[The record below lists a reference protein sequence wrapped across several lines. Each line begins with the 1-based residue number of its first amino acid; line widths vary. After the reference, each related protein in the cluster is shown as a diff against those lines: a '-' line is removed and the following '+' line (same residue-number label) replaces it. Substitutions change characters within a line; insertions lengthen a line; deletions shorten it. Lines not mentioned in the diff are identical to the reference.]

1 MEEGALIA
9 DATARQLE
17 GAVAQAQ
24 EIVGTINDIAD
35 DARTQAEAMEQIQS
49 QIGQIASVAQ
59 TNSATAQESS
69 ATSEELS
76 DQAGL
81 LRQLVQ
87 TFRLRREQ

>member
-1 MEEGALIA
+1 MGEGALIA

-24 EIVGTINDIAD
+24 GIVGTINDIAV
-35 DARTQAEAMEQIQS
+35 DARTQAEAMEQVQS
-49 QIGQIASVAQ
+49 QISQIASVAQ

-76 DQAGL
+76 GQAGL
-81 LRQLVQ
+81 LRQLVK
-87 TFRLRREQ
+87 TFRLR